1 MEVDMPKTI
10 KATDAVRTFSEILN
24 SVKYQGES
32 YTIVRGGKPAAALVP
47 VKTAPVRKT
56 LKELRTVLHTLPRL
70 GKDAESFLHDIEEG
84 IRMQL
89 HVPEKTA
96 WE

>member
-1 MEVDMPKTI
+1 MPKTI
-10 KATDAVRTFSEILN
+10 NATDVVRAFSDILN
-24 SVKYQGES
+24 SVKYRHES
-32 YTIVRGGKPAAALVP
+32 YTIIRGGKPAAVLVP
-47 VKTAPVRKT
+47 IETSPARKT
-56 LKELRTVLHTLPRL
+56 LRELKAVLSNLPRL

-84 IRMQL
+84 IRMQP

>member
-1 MEVDMPKTI
+1 MSKII
-10 KATDAVRTFSEILN
+10 KATDAVRAFSDILN
-24 SVKYQGES
+24 SVKYRHES
-32 YTIVRGGKPAAALVP
+32 YTIIRGGKPAAALVP
-47 VKTAPVRKT
+47 VEISPARKT
-56 LKELRTVLHTLPRL
+56 LGELKAVVSNLPRL

-84 IRMQL
+84 IRSQP

>member
-1 MEVDMPKTI
+1 L
-10 KATDAVRTFSEILN
+10 SN
-24 SVKYQGES
+24 
-32 YTIVRGGKPAAALVP
+32 
-47 VKTAPVRKT
+47 
-56 LKELRTVLHTLPRL
+56 LPHL

-84 IRMQL
+84 VHNQP